1 MTRFLHAI
9 GIAGGISMVAVPAV
23 TDVLPPGGAKAT
35 VQIVGVV
42 IAALA
47 QIAKAL
53 GRPTA

>member
-23 TDVLPPGGAKAT
+23 TDVLPTGGAKAT

-47 QIAKAL
+47 QIAKAF
-53 GRPTA
+53 GRPAA